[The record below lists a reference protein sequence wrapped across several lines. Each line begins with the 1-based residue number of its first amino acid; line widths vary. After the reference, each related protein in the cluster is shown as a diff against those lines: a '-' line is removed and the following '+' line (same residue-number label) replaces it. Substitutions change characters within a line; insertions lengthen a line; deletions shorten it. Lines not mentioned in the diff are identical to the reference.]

1 MTESAFQVRE
11 EADDRRASASDGDG
25 TSAGIGDS
33 DRGANWVFFTPPE
46 LATITAN
53 GGFSRPA
60 AHKTIVEEA
69 TSTSYSTSSR
79 LSIRP
84 RPSMSQRASNY
95 VGPRSLLLAQ
105 GTYRAMSSAL
115 MAMQEG

>member
-33 DRGANWVFFTPPE
+33 DRGANWVFFTQPE

-69 TSTSYSTSSR
+69 TST
-79 LSIRP
+79 P
-84 RPSMSQRASNY
+84 VP
-95 VGPRSLLLAQ
+95 
-105 GTYRAMSSAL
+105 AL
-115 MAMQEG
+115 FMLIS